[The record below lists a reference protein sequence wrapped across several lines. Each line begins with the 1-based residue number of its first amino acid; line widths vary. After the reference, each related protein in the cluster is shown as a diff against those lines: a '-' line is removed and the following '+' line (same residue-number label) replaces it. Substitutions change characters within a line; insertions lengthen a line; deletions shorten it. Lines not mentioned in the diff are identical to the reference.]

1 MYEATI
7 HPEAVS
13 TNRGVSALAV
23 PMLSGRQAEHARPA
37 SANAAT
43 PNAVPDASATHT
55 KATAIS
61 TGRARKITSGGMLA
75 EITATNRRP
84 TVTAAQNTVSARLA
98 VELASARCWCR

>member
-23 PMLSGRQAEHARPA
+23 PMLSGRHAEHARPA

-43 PNAVPDASATHT
+43 PTVAPDASATHT
-55 KATAIS
+55 RATAIS
-61 TGRARKITSGGMLA
+61 AGSARKITSGGMRA
-75 EITATNRRP
+75 EITATSRRP
-84 TVTAAQNTVSARLA
+84 TVTVAQNTASARLA
-98 VELASARCWCR
+98 VDSASARC